1 MCHARS
7 AQAKI
12 APSVPSTKRAKLAA
26 CLRWLAPTAVAASAG
41 AIGGGVAEGTGMETT
56 MGALAA
62 AGFVTLVSLPALLV
76 TSAIVRGLWAA
87 WRPADLALVEPDGS
101 APRLAAWVAVL
112 WLSLLGL
119 AWAMFQG
126 TWVLAGFTAFKPLS
140 ASFAEPLLAV
150 GAVVVLLAISR
161 PLARALTWIY
171 ARVDARWRKRRSWS
185 LVSPRAIAI
194 GVTLKSLV
202 VGYVIWRLVV
212 KPRLGP
218 IDVSLLHVPVLAI
231 VVTIATHAVWSRLGR
246 ARPIV
251 GGVFGVAAL
260 ASIGIAVFAWQSR
273 PSLTLAIWG
282 ERPIAGLAID
292 KLLDIDSIRARM
304 SLAEFRPVARPGSE
318 HPDIILITIDTV
330 RADHTPPYGGTAEMP
345 LLRELGVRG
354 AVFDWAFSPSNVT
367 RRSIPSMVTGL
378 APNRVRGRVVG
389 WALRIDPRHV
399 LLAERMLAGGYETAG
414 FVCCYGFWGAD
425 FRTGLQR
432 GLQTLVI
439 EPQGM
444 KLAKQAR
451 AWLDAREKQTGDRKP
466 LFVWMHLLEP
476 HNWQQGNGTPNSEEE
491 KRRFYDRALTASDS
505 MAVELMGAFSNRP
518 PEQAPIVIVTAD
530 HGEGLGD
537 HGQPY
542 HSTDLYTSQ
551 IRVPFVIAGPGIKP
565 AHIPETVS
573 LTDLTPTVLELAG
586 FEPPKGPW
594 MDGRSVADLATG
606 KRLGDLEGGVAFAAM
621 IKDRSNP
628 GGVTAVMRGPWKL
641 VEGNVFELYNVR
653 VDPNEKSNVVT
664 TRAMIYDELRLMMKR
679 FKDASENS
687 PFE

>member
-1 MCHARS
+1 MCHVMS
-7 AQAKI
+7 SQAKI

-26 CLRWLAPTAVAASAG
+26 WLRWLAPSAVAASSG
-41 AIGGGVAEGTGMETT
+41 AIAGGVLEGTGMETT
-56 MGALAA
+56 LGGLAA
-62 AGFVTLVSLPALLV
+62 AGFVVLVLLPALFVLGV
-76 TSAIVRGLWAA
+76 IVRGLWAA
-87 WRPADLALVEPDGS
+87 WRPADLALVDEHGS
-101 APRLAAWVAVL
+101 APRLAAWAAVL

-119 AWAMFQG
+119 AWVMFQG
-126 TWVLAGFTAFKPLS
+126 TWVLASHTAFKPLTL
-140 ASFAEPLLAV
+140 SFAEPVVALATV
-150 GAVVVLLAISR
+150 LVLLALSR
-161 PLARALTWIY
+161 PIARGLTWFY
-171 ARVDARWRKRRSWS
+171 ARVDARWRARRSWS

-194 GVTLKSLV
+194 SLTLKTLV
-202 VGYVIWRLVV
+202 AGYLIWRLLVR
-212 KPRLGP
+212 PRIGTLD
-218 IDVSLLHVPVLAI
+218 ISLVHVPVLA
-231 VVTIATHAVWSRLGR
+231 VLVTIVTNAVWRRIGR
-246 ARPIV
+246 VRVIAGGLV
-251 GGVFGVAAL
+251 GAAAL
-260 ASIGIAVFAWQSR
+260 ATIGIAIFAWQSR

-282 ERPIAGLAID
+282 ERPIAGLAVD
-292 KLLDIDSIRARM
+292 KLLDIDAIRARM
-304 SLAEFRPVARPGSE
+304 SLAEFRPVARPAAS

-330 RADHTPPYGGTAEMP
+330 RADHTPPYGGSAEMP

-354 AVFDWAFSPSNVT
+354 AVFDWAFAPSNVT

-378 APNRVRGRVVG
+378 APNRVHGRVVG
-389 WALRIDPRHV
+389 WALRMDPRHV

-414 FVCCYGFWGAD
+414 FVCCYGFWGGD

-432 GLQTLVI
+432 GLETLVI

-451 AWLDAREKQTGDRKP
+451 AWLDAREKQKDRKP

-476 HNWQQGNGTPNSEEE
+476 HNWQQGNGTPNSEDE

-505 MAVELMGAFSNRP
+505 MAVELMGAFAERP

-542 HSTDLYTSQ
+542 HSTDLYNSQ

-565 AHIPETVS
+565 MHIPETVS

-586 FEPPKGPW
+586 FEPPKGPA
-594 MDGRSVADLATG
+594 MDGVSVADLATG
-606 KRLGDLEGGVAFAAM
+606 KRLGELEGGVAFAAM

-628 GGVTAVMRGPWKL
+628 GGVTAVVRGPWKL
-641 VEGNVFELYNVR
+641 IEGNVFELYNVR
-653 VDPNEKSNVVT
+653 TDPNEKSNVVT
-664 TRAMIYDELRLMMKR
+664 TRVMIYDELRALMKR
-679 FKDASENS
+679 FKDASNNS

>member
-1 MCHARS
+1 MCHARA

-12 APSVPSTKRAKLAA
+12 APSVPSTKRAKLAT
-26 CLRWLAPTAVAASAG
+26 CLRWLAPSAVAASTG
-41 AIGGGVAEGTGMETT
+41 AIAGGLLEGTGMETT
-56 MGALAA
+56 LGGLAA
-62 AGFVTLVSLPALLV
+62 AGFVAVVMLPTLFALSV
-76 TSAIVRGLWAA
+76 IARALWAA
-87 WRPADLALVEPDGS
+87 WRPSELSVIEPDGS
-101 APRLAAWVAVL
+101 APRLAAWAAVV

-119 AWAMFQG
+119 AWVMFQG
-126 TWVLAGFTAFKPLS
+126 TWVLASLTAFKPLS
-140 ASFAEPLLAV
+140 QSFAQPVLAV
-150 GAVVVLLAISR
+150 ATVAVLLALSR
-161 PLARALTWIY
+161 PLARVLTWVY
-171 ARVDARWRKRRSWS
+171 TRVDARWRKRRSFS
-185 LVSPRAIAI
+185 LLTPRAIAI
-194 GVTLKSLV
+194 SLV
-202 VGYVIWRLVV
+202 GKTIVVSYVVWRLLVR
-212 KPRLGP
+212 PRIGP
-218 IDVSLLHVPVLAI
+218 IDLSLVQVPLIAVVATAAAHVAWL
-231 VVTIATHAVWSRLGR
+231 RLGR
-246 ARPIV
+246 VRAIA
-251 GGVFGVAAL
+251 GGVVGAAAL
-260 ASIGIAVFAWQSR
+260 AAIGFAMFAWQAR

-282 ERPIAGLAID
+282 ERPIAGLAVD
-292 KLLDIDSIRARM
+292 KLLDIDAIRARM
-304 SLAEFRPVARPGSE
+304 SLAEFRPVTRPAAS

-330 RADHTPPYGGTAEMP
+330 RADHTPPYGGSAEMP

-399 LLAERMLAGGYETAG
+399 VLAERMLAGGYETAG
-414 FVCCYGFWGAD
+414 FVCCYGFWGED

-451 AWLDAREKQTGDRKP
+451 AWLDAREKQPNRKP

-476 HNWQQGNGTPNSEEE
+476 HNWLQGNGTPNSEEE

-505 MAVELMGAFSNRP
+505 MAVELMGAFSHRP
-518 PEQAPIVIVTAD
+518 PLEAPIVIVTAD

-542 HSTDLYTSQ
+542 HSTDLYNSQ

-565 AHIPETVS
+565 GHIPETVS

-586 FEPPKGPW
+586 FEPPKGPGI
-594 MDGRSVADLATG
+594 DGFSLADLATG
-606 KRLGDLEGGVAFAAM
+606 RRIGDPERGVAFAAM

-628 GGVTAVMRGPWKL
+628 GGVTAVVRGPWKL

-653 VDPNEKSNVVT
+653 TDPNEKSNVVT
-664 TRAMIYDELRLMMKR
+664 TRVMLYDELRVLLKR
-679 FKDASENS
+679 FQDAGGNS

>member
-1 MCHARS
+1 M
-7 AQAKI
+7 
-12 APSVPSTKRAKLAA
+12 PSTKRAKLAA
-26 CLRWLAPTAVAASAG
+26 FLRWFAPSAVAASAG
-41 AIGGGVAEGTGMETT
+41 AITGGVLEGTGMETT
-56 MGALAA
+56 MGGLAA
-62 AGFVTLVSLPALLV
+62 GGFVALVLVPVLLV
-76 TSAIVRGLWAA
+76 GSAVVRGLWAA

-101 APRLAAWVAVL
+101 APRLAAWTAVL
-112 WLSLLGL
+112 WLSVLGL

-126 TWVLAGFTAFKPLS
+126 TWVLAGQTAFKPLS

-150 GAVVVLLAISR
+150 GSVVVLLAISR

-171 ARVDARWRKRRSWS
+171 RRADARWRKRRSWS
-185 LVSPRAIAI
+185 LVSPRAIAVS
-194 GVTLKSLV
+194 VTLKSLV
-202 VGYVIWRLVV
+202 VCYVIWRLLVR
-212 KPRLGP
+212 PRLGP
-218 IDVSLLHVPVLAI
+218 VDLSLLHVPLVAI
-231 VVTIATHAVWSRLGR
+231 LGTIAMHAMWPRLGR

-251 GGVFGVAAL
+251 GGVFGALAA
-260 ASIGIAVFAWQSR
+260 ASIGVAVFAWQSR

-304 SLAEFRPVARPGSE
+304 SLAEFRPVARPGSA

-451 AWLDAREKQTGDRKP
+451 AWLDAREKQNDRKP
-466 LFVWMHLLEP
+466 LFLWMHLLEP
-476 HNWQQGNGTPNSEEE
+476 HNWLQGNGTPNSEEE
-491 KRRFYDRALTASDS
+491 KRRFYDRALTAADS
-505 MAVELMGAFSNRP
+505 MAVEVMGAFSGRP
-518 PEQAPIVIVTAD
+518 PADAPIVIVTAD

-537 HGQPY
+537 HGQPF
-542 HSTDLYTSQ
+542 HSTDLYNSQ

-565 AHIPETVS
+565 SHIPETVS

-594 MDGRSVADLATG
+594 MDGRSLADLATG

-628 GGVTAVMRGPWKL
+628 GGVTAVVRGPWKL
-641 VEGNVFELYNVR
+641 VEGNTFELYNVR
-653 VDPNEKSNVVT
+653 TDPNEKSNVVT
-664 TRAMIYDELRLMMKR
+664 TRVVVYDQLRELMKR
-679 FKDASENS
+679 FKDAGTNS